1 MISGDSSSRSK
12 SDSSDSLLSPTDN
25 IVQGPNVNSEQ
36 KHHDTTIN
44 NNKIKQQNTPPPKPN
59 KQQPS
64 SQLVAR
70 RVKPRRVIGNYTL
83 VSTLGSGSMGKVR
96 LAIHNITQ
104 DKLAVKIVPRVC
116 TQDKPS
122 SEDLDSKKKYEKNH
136 SREIRTIRE
145 ASIMLLLHHPYI
157 VSLKEMVVL
166 DPYYYMFMEY
176 VDGGQ
181 LLDFIISHGKLKE
194 RHARR
199 FARQIISALDY
210 CHRNSIVHRDLKIE
224 NILISSAGHIKIIDF
239 GLSNLFSPKSH
250 LSTFCGSLYFAAPEL
265 LNAKAY
271 TGPEVDIWSFG
282 IVLYVLVCG
291 KVPFDDQNMA
301 ALHEKIKRG
310 VVEYP
315 SHLSSDCKN
324 ILSRMLVVNPSH
336 RATTAEITIHPWMNK
351 GCNEPIENYLP
362 DRVPLT
368 LPIDM
373 EVVKG
378 MTGFEFGTEEEI
390 KEQLESIIQS
400 DEYQKAAATLAERRL
415 QSQQYQNQQQNHH
428 HHTTNPLLLSSSSS
442 RRRPTFHLPN
452 DDPQSIP
459 SAYHPL
465 ISIYYLVKEKM
476 EREKQQQLNDD
487 ENNNNNSNSNSNSN
501 NNNNIFDIDHH
512 HHHGKLKD
520 LKKYTR
526 KLSISDHSTN
536 NNNINNNNNNTITR
550 ISSSLNN
557 NNNSNNDNNT
567 TTKILSNNNNN
578 NNNNMNPISPLESKN
593 TISIPEAAHTTKL
606 STHQRHSIYDSQSM
620 DNSNNDDITTGI
632 SYGENGKTKI
642 HIDNHGHILELE
654 KYSSTSDNNAHYGF
668 GKLFNWHHGNH
679 PIHSKNISSIN
690 HQHDESND
698 HINHTLQRLTQVVS
712 HNNNNDNNV
721 NSNSN
726 NNNNNNNNSNNN
738 NNNSMLLQQHNNNI
752 KKSLRQRRHTNDD
765 RTPSSSAYI
774 TELFPLPGNIDGS
787 NTDPH
792 TITFPSMSSPSS
804 STKYNDKRTPQHY
817 PPLNINTSIT
827 KSPSATNSF
836 HHHHHHDDEDHLLSP
851 TKLGRKFSKML
862 SRRSNTGSITTP
874 KINQHDQ
881 NQNNNNNNNNNSNNR
896 NPNHRHTFHVPTH
909 DHQQQNSTN
918 INENNITKG
927 HRPSKS
933 GYDNQNTKPIDTLSS
948 STASSSSSQN
958 HHHQEQHQHEQTF
971 PSNVQGVAHHIQG
984 TADEQI
990 KPIFLKGLFSVSTT
1004 STKHPSVIR
1013 ADLIRVLERIGVKWR
1028 ESKSRFEC
1036 VHVPSI
1042 DMNHVMKNDGNDHP
1056 LHSNTSSTSFSN
1068 QPPPSPSYLQQQQQ
1082 PSSLSSNVPNNSV
1095 TVPDLVV
1102 RFEIYIVKV
1111 PWLGMHGLQF
1121 RRVSGDTWQ
1130 YKNMCSR
1137 ILAELKL

>member
-1 MISGDSSSRSK
+1 MMISEDRRSSK
-12 SDSSDSLLSPTDN
+12 SVSSDSLLSPNDT
-25 IVQGPNVNSEQ
+25 IVRGPNGNTILCDSPQPNYLPKYAIPDQSTTQIKKEQQQEQ
-36 KHHDTTIN
+36 KKPMTSITNTISNNDNTKTTTKPSSSTSTSSTNN
-44 NNKIKQQNTPPPKPN
+44 NNKHN
-59 KQQPS
+59 
-64 SQLVAR
+64 SQLLAR

-83 VSTLGSGSMGKVR
+83 VSTLGAGSMGKVR

-122 SEDLDSKKKYEKNH
+122 SEDISSKKKYEKDH
-136 SREIRTIRE
+136 QREIRTIRE

-199 FARQIISALDY
+199 FSRQIISALDY

-224 NILISSAGHIKIIDF
+224 NILISSSGHIKIIDF

-310 VVEYP
+310 VVDYP
-315 SHLSSDCKN
+315 SYLSSECKN

-351 GCNEPIENYLP
+351 GFNEPIDNYLP

-373 EVVKG
+373 EVVRG
-378 MTGFEFGTEEEI
+378 MTGFEFGTEDEI
-390 KEQLESIIQS
+390 KNQLESIIQS
-400 DEYQKAAATLAERRL
+400 DEYQKAAATLAERRS
-415 QSQQYQNQQQNHH
+415 QAQQYQHQHQHAP
-428 HHTTNPLLLSSSSS
+428 NPLS
-442 RRRPTFHLPN
+442 RRRPTFYLPN

-465 ISIYYLVKEKM
+465 VSIYYLVKERL
-476 EREKQQQLNDD
+476 EREKQQYLMNDSSGNGDTKDVFGVDYQQLSSHL
-487 ENNNNNSNSNSNSN
+487 NS
-501 NNNNIFDIDHH
+501 
-512 HHHGKLKD
+512 GK

-526 KLSISDHSTN
+526 KLSITDHATSP
-536 NNNINNNNNNTITR
+536 
-550 ISSSLNN
+550 
-557 NNNSNNDNNT
+557 T
-567 TTKILSNNNNN
+567 TSNNNNHIGTTTTTTAPTTIEKN
-578 NNNNMNPISPLESKN
+578 ASLGPVN
-593 TISIPEAAHTTKL
+593 TISMPEAAHTTAN
-606 STHQRHSIYDSQSM
+606 STYQRHGLYDSSALDPLH
-620 DNSNNDDITTGI
+620 DNDITTGI
-632 SYGENGKTKI
+632 SYGENGKTQI
-642 HIDNHGHILELE
+642 HIDDNGHIVEVD
-654 KYSSTSDNNAHYGF
+654 KHISSDTQHGF
-668 GKLFNWHHGNH
+668 GKLFNWHHNNI
-679 PIHSKNISSIN
+679 PIHPKNTTT
-690 HQHDESND
+690 
-698 HINHTLQRLTQVVS
+698 TLF
-712 HNNNNDNNV
+712 NNNDMGLP
-721 NSNSN
+721 SH
-726 NNNNNNNNSNNN
+726 
-738 NNNSMLLQQHNNNI
+738 QHHHQHFQPHRNNI

-774 TELFPLPGNIDGS
+774 TELFPLPGNVDGS
-787 NTDPH
+787 NTNPL
-792 TITFPSMSSPSS
+792 TITNPSVSSPSS
-804 STKYNDKRTPQHY
+804 STKYNDKRIHSPSS
-817 PPLNINTSIT
+817 PPSLHINTSIT
-827 KSPSATNSF
+827 KSSSSRRPVTTNIEN
-836 HHHHHHDDEDHLLSP
+836 EDHLVSP
-851 TKLGRKFSKML
+851 TKLGKKFSKML
-862 SRRSNTGSITTP
+862 SRRSITGSITSPT
-874 KINQHDQ
+874 I
-881 NQNNNNNNNNNSNNR
+881 NNNNNNSNNT
-896 NPNHRHTFHVPTH
+896 NSHHRHTFHIPPK
-909 DHQQQNSTN
+909 DHHHHHQIDVNEINNSNNININNSNYSNNNNSNDNSRMKGHRLTKSGSKQDYQHFNIIESPGTTSSQQQNQ
-918 INENNITKG
+918 
-927 HRPSKS
+927 
-933 GYDNQNTKPIDTLSS
+933 QN
-948 STASSSSSQN
+948 
-958 HHHQEQHQHEQTF
+958 HQHEQIF
-971 PSNVQGVAHHIQG
+971 PSNAQGVAHHIQG
-984 TADEQI
+984 TADEQV

-1042 DMNHVMKNDGNDHP
+1042 DMNRVMIDQDPHQQQHH
-1056 LHSNTSSTSFSN
+1056 HSNSSSSSSSFHQQQTSTSSTS
-1068 QPPPSPSYLQQQQQ
+1068 PPSSHQHHQQ
-1082 PSSLSSNVPNNSV
+1082 SVIPNTSV